1 MSLSKGVTT
10 TSKLQIFQVD
20 VVKINSNIAT
30 AMSIFRIFK
39 TAGQYL
45 HVIKTYSITFC
56 QRYRSVRN
64 TLILG
69 FHFTEIKL
77 SKLVWMVKNLY
88 FTTRDNIL
96 MEDLNNTCYSII
108 LTSSVLLLKTNC
120 YILQTRTLYI
130 FVLLILHLAEYG
142 SFGPT

>member
-1 MSLSKGVTT
+1 M
-10 TSKLQIFQVD
+10 
-20 VVKINSNIAT
+20 
-30 AMSIFRIFK
+30 
-39 TAGQYL
+39 
-45 HVIKTYSITFC
+45 
-56 QRYRSVRN
+56 YRSAPN
-64 TLILG
+64 TLILR
-69 FHFTEIKL
+69 FNFKEIKL